1 MIPCNV
7 FGPGYWEGLSDR
19 QFSTFVGGWV
29 LVQRIWSI
37 GRCTN
42 YKRKVCTNPLHL
54 MYLPLGVDDAAVVPV
69 GPFCIRPQQIVREL
83 FILFIVVGKG
93 PRFGHNV

>member
-1 MIPCNV
+1 
-7 FGPGYWEGLSDR
+7 
-19 QFSTFVGGWV
+19 
-29 LVQRIWSI
+29 
-37 GRCTN
+37 
-42 YKRKVCTNPLHL
+42 